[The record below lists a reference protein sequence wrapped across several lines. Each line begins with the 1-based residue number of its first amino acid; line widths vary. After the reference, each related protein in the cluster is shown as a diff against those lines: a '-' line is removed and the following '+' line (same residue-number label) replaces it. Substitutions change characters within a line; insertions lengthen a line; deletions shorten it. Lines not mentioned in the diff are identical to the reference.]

1 MLQKVS
7 HGLFCIVTLL
17 TTNLTSAQ
25 ILFRLSSK
33 EDGFKIE
40 DENIPFLT
48 QSFFTCG
55 SKDDCAKVAKK
66 KGKSQFKEVTGKD
79 TVGEE
84 SVVYEKVKGNDY
96 FELSITYK
104 A

>member
-7 HGLFCIVTLL
+7 NGLFCFVTLL
-17 TTNLTSAQ
+17 TINLTPSQ
-25 ILFRLSSK
+25 VYFRLSSK

-55 SKDDCAKVAKK
+55 SNNDCEKVAKK

-84 SVVYEKVKGNDY
+84 SVVYEKVKGKDC